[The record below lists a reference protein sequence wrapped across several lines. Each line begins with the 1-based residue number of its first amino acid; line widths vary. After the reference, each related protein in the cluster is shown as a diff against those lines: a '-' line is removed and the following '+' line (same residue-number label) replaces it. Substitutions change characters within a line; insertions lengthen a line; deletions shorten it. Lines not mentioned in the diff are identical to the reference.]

1 MRTISTILVLLSFL
15 QEVELIAQNQKI
27 GYIDSDMIIEQMPEY
42 AGIEQRLNLL
52 SESWRDE
59 LRDMDREIERLKEE
73 FDAREVLYTDDVREQ
88 RRVEIEAL
96 KDNRER
102 YLEEKFGPEGEYF
115 QRQRDLLEPVQRQV
129 FDAVNRVADREGY
142 DFVFDRSQDV
152 KFLFAKS
159 EWNITEEVMLE
170 LGIRT
175 DDLTN

>member
-27 GYIDSDMIIEQMPEY
+27 GFIDSDMIIEQMPEY

-73 FDAREVLYTDDVREQ
+73 FNAREVLYTDDVREQ
-88 RRVEIEAL
+88 RRAEIEAR

>member
-27 GYIDSDMIIEQMPEY
+27 GFIDSDMIIEQMPEY

-73 FDAREVLYTDDVREQ
+73 FNAREVLYTDDVREQ
-88 RRVEIEAL
+88 RRAEIEAR

-170 LGIRT
+170 LGIRA
-175 DDLTN
+175 DELTN